1 MLVETALK
9 SITLFL
15 PLLAIVLML
24 CAAFTD
30 WTVRRISNK
39 ISLCLV
45 VLFGAFTLI
54 PGCVD
59 DVMPHM
65 LVSVGM
71 LLVLLPVY
79 AMGKMGGGDVK
90 LLVASGLWMGSDQI
104 TEFILYVSFAGAVL
118 ALILISENLRN
129 IWEWGASKVGLQSV
143 GGAASKAIG
152 IPYGVAISFGGI
164 LLISKSYVL

>member
-15 PLLAIVLML
+15 PLLAIILML

-30 WTVRRISNK
+30 WTVRRIPNK
-39 ISLCLV
+39 LSLCLV
-45 VLFGAFTLI
+45 ALFGAFTLI
-54 PGCVD
+54 PGCVE

-71 LLVLLPVY
+71 LLILLPVY

-118 ALILISENLRN
+118 AIILISENLRN
-129 IWEWGASKVGLQSV
+129 IWEWGASRVGLLSV
-143 GGAASKAIG
+143 SGAASKATG

-164 LLISKSYVL
+164 VLIYKSYVL